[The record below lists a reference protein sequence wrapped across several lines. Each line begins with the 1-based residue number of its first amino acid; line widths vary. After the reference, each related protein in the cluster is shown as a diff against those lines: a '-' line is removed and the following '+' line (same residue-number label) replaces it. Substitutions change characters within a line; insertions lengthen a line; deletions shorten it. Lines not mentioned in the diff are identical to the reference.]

1 MDACLA
7 NDKCSDNAIYEEKA
21 INSYLK
27 TRKFFKDKVEDYHY
41 QKPKFAEALIEE
53 IAEDV
58 CFMQK
63 KKIFSLLDIPRN
75 NFIINRAVLENRG
88 GK

>member
-1 MDACLA
+1 MRFM
-7 NDKCSDNAIYEEKA
+7 KKRAIH
-21 INSYLK
+21 SYLK
-27 TRKFFKDKVEDYHY
+27 TRKFFKDRVEDYHY
-41 QKPKFAEALIEE
+41 QKPEFAEALIEE

-63 KKIFSLLDIPRN
+63 KKIFSLLDIPSN
-75 NFIINRAVLENRG
+75 NFIINWAVLENRG